1 VKFTENDQPVISR
14 GDGHF
19 PLSSMIS
26 ELNNGDFSAL
36 TAVGAELKLSQA
48 ARRLQDTKAGEP
60 GFFSHRFVPLM
71 EIFHACEAEMGHFP
85 KT

>member
-1 VKFTENDQPVISR
+1 
-14 GDGHF
+14 
-19 PLSSMIS
+19 MIS

-60 GFFSHRFVPLM
+60 GFFHIVLYR
-71 EIFHACEAEMGHFP
+71 
-85 KT
+85 